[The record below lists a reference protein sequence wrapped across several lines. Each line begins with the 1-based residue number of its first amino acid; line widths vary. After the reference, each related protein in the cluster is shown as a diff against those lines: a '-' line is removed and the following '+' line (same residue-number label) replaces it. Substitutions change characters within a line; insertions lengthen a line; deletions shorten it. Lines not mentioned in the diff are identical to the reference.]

1 MFNKNKFAEVLQEI
15 ISQYDSITSFAEK
28 SSLDRTYL
36 SKYINK
42 KLDHPPSPDI
52 LRRISDNAKNI
63 IDYLKLLY
71 ICNYLNNSEYEYL
84 KNKELNVNNF
94 RMQDNYSMNFNFTL
108 YNKLNDTGQ
117 QKVNDYIKDLVNTKE
132 YNKKKK

>member
-1 MFNKNKFAEVLQEI
+1 MFKKNKFAEVLQEI

-117 QKVNDYIKDLVNTKE
+117 QKVNDYIKDLVNIKE

>member
-117 QKVNDYIKDLVNTKE
+117 QKVNDYIKDLVNIKE